1 MSRSLRLHAAVCEA
15 VGEGLR
21 QGRAV
26 RLVARGTSMRPFL
39 RDGEEI
45 RIVPP
50 PDGLPR
56 SGEIVLVRTAEG
68 AALHRV
74 ISVDARNARIH
85 TKGDGLAEADRPV
98 SRSALIG
105 CAEAVRRKGR
115 WISLTVPWRRALG
128 RFVSLFL
135 APRRPLRT
143 VARLLRRAC
152 GQTAAS
158 AAISRGRGAPGG
170 GRS

>member
-1 MSRSLRLHAAVCEA
+1 
-15 VGEGLR
+15 
-21 QGRAV
+21 
-26 RLVARGTSMRPFL
+26 
-39 RDGEEI
+39 
-45 RIVPP
+45 VPP

-56 SGEIVLVRTAEG
+56 SGEIVLIRTAEG

-74 ISVDARNARIH
+74 IAVDERNARIH

-98 SRSALIG
+98 PRSALIG
-105 CAEAVRRKGR
+105 CAEAVRRGGR

-143 VARLLRRAC
+143 LARLLRRAF
-152 GQTAAS
+152 GRSAAS
-158 AAISRGRGAPGG
+158 AAIPSGRGAPEG

>member
-1 MSRSLRLHAAVCEA
+1 MSRSLRLHAALCEA

-26 RLVARGTSMRPFL
+26 RLVARGASMRPFL

-50 PDGLPR
+50 PDGFPR
-56 SGEIVLVRTAEG
+56 SGEIVLIRTTGG

-74 ISVDARNARIH
+74 ISVDEGNARIH
-85 TKGDGLAEADRPV
+85 TKGDGLAEADLPV
-98 SRSALIG
+98 PRSALIG

-115 WISLTVPWRRALG
+115 WISLTAPWRRALG

-135 APRRPLRT
+135 APRGPLRAL
-143 VARLLRRAC
+143 ARLLLRASRRPPAF
-152 GQTAAS
+152 
-158 AAISRGRGAPGG
+158 AAISTGRDAPGG
-170 GRS
+170 ERS